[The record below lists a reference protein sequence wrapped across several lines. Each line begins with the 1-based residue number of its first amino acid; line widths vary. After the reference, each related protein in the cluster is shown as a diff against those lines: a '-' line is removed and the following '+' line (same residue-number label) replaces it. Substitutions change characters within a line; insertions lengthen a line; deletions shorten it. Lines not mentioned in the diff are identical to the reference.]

1 MTNWK
6 LGTERMSIVR
16 TLLILVAASSWG
28 IGAEPGKTTIYRDT
42 WGVPHIYASTPAEG
56 AYGLGYAMAEDR
68 LDDVFQALR
77 TGLGR
82 MAEIAGEDLVDQ
94 DYIMRLCRNEEV
106 CKKAW
111 GETPAHLKE
120 IAIAFAA
127 GIEAYMAD
135 HPDKVPESKLE
146 KIEPW
151 MFNTVGRAMIL
162 RWPLGTIQD
171 DLGNRKSSAAAAG
184 KTSPA
189 KEDHSKED
197 APKVEEKKETNIP
210 MRSNEWAVSKT
221 RSAAGGPI
229 LHADPHLTW
238 EGLAVLYEARVHAGE
253 WNVCGF
259 FLIGSPI
266 MGYGHNEHV
275 GWANTTGGP
284 DTADVYQM
292 KIKPGLVPQYEYD
305 GKWRTPK
312 VAGQRIKV
320 KGKDK
325 PVIRPS
331 GLSHL
336 GPVVAPIDGEVAFV
350 GASPYFEKTKLFD
363 QFFMMNTAGDAASFI
378 KALGMLEYN
387 EQNVMFAD
395 TKGTI
400 GYVRNGA
407 VPIRPDGYDWNAPV
421 PGNTSETAWK
431 GLHPIEDLVQVIN
444 PPSGYMQNCNI
455 SPAMMWKGSTLT
467 RDKYKPY
474 IFNVNDW
481 ERNPRG
487 DRSTQLLDED
497 SQVTKEEAKAYAMDV
512 FDIKG
517 PLWVKALKDAVEAG
531 VVEKGKDA
539 KFDEAVSAIL
549 SWDGRWLAES
559 KQTVLIRQWR
569 DLSAHQPDFA
579 PMATG
584 EKLSAEAQAKLV
596 GFLQQ
601 AFQEVTKTHG
611 QWDIPY
617 GDAYVVGR
625 GGKYFPMN
633 GADFG
638 DRKDEYN
645 YTETLLSISYQPDAS
660 KAGRNIAYKGS
671 MAMILMFFGEG
682 GVESYSAVAW
692 GQSGDPASPHYVDQA
707 EKLFSKRT
715 LKPTFWK
722 KEDLLKNLESTKELS
737 IKLPAVSS
745 EASAPSSEPSKTNEE
760 KSK

>member
-1 MTNWK
+1 MRALAT
-6 LGTERMSIVR
+6 IFV
-16 TLLILVAASSWG
+16 LLIG
-28 IGAEPGKTTIYRDT
+28 GAELVQAGEGKSTLYRDV
-42 WGVPHIYASTPAEG
+42 WGVPHIYANTPAEG

-68 LDDVFQALR
+68 LDDVFQAIR

-94 DYIMRLCRNEEV
+94 DYIMRICRNEEV

-111 GETPAHLKE
+111 PDTPKHLQE
-120 IAIAFAA
+120 IAIAFQA
-127 GIEAYMAD
+127 GIEAYMAE
-135 HPDKVPESKLE
+135 HPDKVPASKIDKL
-146 KIEPW
+146 EPW

-171 DLGNRKSSAAAAG
+171 DLGNRPSATSAAG
-184 KTSPA
+184 ETSPA
-189 KEDHSKED
+189 KEKDSV
-197 APKVEEKKETNIP
+197 PKPAAEPKASEQKKETNIP
-210 MRSNEWAVSKT
+210 MRSNEWAVSKA
-221 RSAAGGPI
+221 RSAANGPI

-238 EGLAVLYEARVHAGE
+238 EGLAVLYEARIHAGE

-266 MGYGHNEHV
+266 MGYGHNAQV

-292 KIKPGLVPQYEYD
+292 KIKPGIVPQYEYD

-312 VAGQRIKV
+312 VVGQRIMV
-320 KGKDK
+320 KGKEK
-325 PVIRPS
+325 PIIRPS
-331 GLSHL
+331 GFSHL
-336 GPVVAPIDGEVAFV
+336 GPVISPIEGDVAFV
-350 GASPYFEKTKLFD
+350 GVSPYFDKTKLFD
-363 QFFMMNTAGDAASFI
+363 QFYLMNTSKDLPAFI
-378 KALGMLEYN
+378 QSLGMLEYN

-395 TKGTI
+395 TAGSI

-407 VPIRPDGYDWNAPV
+407 VPIRPEGYNWSAPV
-421 PGNTSETAWK
+421 PGHTSATAHQ
-431 GLHPIEDLVQVIN
+431 GVHPVEDLVQVVN

-467 RDKYKPY
+467 RDRFKPY

-487 DRSTQLLDED
+487 DRSTELLDADASVTLED
-497 SQVTKEEAKAYAMDV
+497 AQKFAMDV
-512 FDIKG
+512 YDLKG
-517 PLWVKALKDAVEAG
+517 PLWVKALQGAVDSG
-531 VVEKGKDA
+531 KVPRGKDA
-539 KFDEAVSAIL
+539 GWDAAVNAVL
-549 SWDGRWLAES
+549 AWDGRWLADA

-569 DLSAHQPDFA
+569 ELGAHQPDFA
-579 PMATG
+579 PMAAG
-584 EKLSAEAQAKLV
+584 EKLSPEAQVKLV
-596 GFLQQ
+596 DMLRQ
-601 AFQEVTKTHG
+601 AYEQVTKTYG

-617 GDAYVVGR
+617 GKAFVIGR

-660 KAGRNIAYKGS
+660 QPGRNIAYKGS
-671 MAMILMFFGEG
+671 MAMILMLFHPD
-682 GVESYSAVAW
+682 GVESYTATAW
-692 GQSGDPASPHYVDQA
+692 GQSGDPASPHYVDQS
-707 EKLFSKRT
+707 EKLFSQRK

-737 IKLPAVSS
+737 VNVSA
-745 EASAPSSEPSKTNEE
+745 ASAPPSSPTQKDE
-760 KSK
+760 